1 MQLKAPLVTMLVC
14 GLLLACTVSSE
25 NPEIDIAFDGEHCQ
39 ASGPEV
45 INAGS
50 LIVDLD
56 NQTEGVVIIYVYR
69 LDESKT
75 WSDMVSHY
83 GVPGSFVL
91 RPEWV
96 RGMSGR
102 DVRGD
107 KYDREYALEP
117 GIYGIVCLYRGSD
130 TNGTWAATSIEVRPS
145 GSG

>member
-1 MQLKAPLVTMLVC
+1 MQRKVPLVAMLGC

-25 NPEIDIAFDGEHCQ
+25 NPEIDITFDGEHCQ
-39 ASGPEV
+39 ASGAEV
-45 INAGS
+45 ISGGR
-50 LIVDLD
+50 LIVDLE
-56 NQTEGVVIIYVYR
+56 NQSEGVVIIDVYR

-83 GVPGSFVL
+83 GAPGSFVL

-96 RGMSGR
+96 KGMSGR

-107 KYDREYALEP
+107 QYDREYTLEP
-117 GIYGIVCLYRGSD
+117 GIYGIVCLYRGSES
-130 TNGTWAATSIEVRPS
+130 NGTWAATSIEVGPS

>member
-1 MQLKAPLVTMLVC
+1 MQLKVPLLAILGC

-25 NPEIDIAFDGEHCQ
+25 NPEIDITCDGELCQ

-45 INAGS
+45 ISAGR
-50 LIVDLD
+50 LIVDLE
-56 NQTEGVVIIYVYR
+56 NQSEGVVIIDVYR

-83 GVPGSFVL
+83 GAPGSFVL

-117 GIYGIVCLYRGSD
+117 GIYGIVCLYRGSES
-130 TNGTWAATSIEVRPS
+130 NGTWAATSIEVRPS

>member
-1 MQLKAPLVTMLVC
+1 MQRMVPLVAMLGC
-14 GLLLACTVSSE
+14 ALLLACTVSSE
-25 NPEIDIAFDGEHCQ
+25 IPEIDITFDGELCQ

-45 INAGS
+45 ISAGR
-50 LIVDLD
+50 LIVDLE
-56 NQTEGVVIIYVYR
+56 NQSEGVVIIYVYR

-83 GVPGSFVL
+83 GAPGSFVL

-96 RGMSGR
+96 KGMSGR

-107 KYDREYALEP
+107 QYDREYTLEP
-117 GIYGIVCLYRGSD
+117 GTYGVVCLYMGSES
-130 TNGTWAATSIEVRPS
+130 NGTWAATSIEVRPS